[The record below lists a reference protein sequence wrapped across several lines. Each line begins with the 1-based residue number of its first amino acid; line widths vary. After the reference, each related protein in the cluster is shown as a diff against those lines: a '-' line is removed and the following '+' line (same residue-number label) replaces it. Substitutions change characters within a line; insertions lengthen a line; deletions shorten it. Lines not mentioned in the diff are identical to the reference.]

1 MGDVQLFIDELKSWV
16 GTPFSIGD
24 PVKGRSTDCL
34 NYIIK
39 SGADLFPEFKKTF
52 AFVYP
57 MSVRT
62 RFSSNDIPEFIKFL
76 DGNEDVIYERPDK
89 EYKAGDVVI
98 FKYGKLLCHCAVFLG
113 DGYFIDTM
121 KGRSVDIKYF
131 CPQVKMKIEKVF
143 RIRRF
148 D

>member
-1 MGDVQLFIDELKSWV
+1 MSDVQLFLDELKSWI
-16 GTPFSIGD
+16 GTPFSIGN
-24 PVKGRSTDCL
+24 PIKGSGTDCL

-39 SGADLFPEFKKTF
+39 SGSELFPEFKKTF
-52 AFVYP
+52 ALVYP
-57 MSVRT
+57 ISVRT
-62 RFSSNDIPEFIKFL
+62 KFHAKDVPEMIKFL
-76 DGNEDVIYERPDK
+76 DGNENVIYERPDK
-89 EYKAGDVVI
+89 NYKEGDIVI
-98 FKYGKLLCHCAVFLG
+98 FKYGKFLCHCAVFLG

-131 CPQVKMKIEKVF
+131 CPQVKANIEKVF